1 LKFVAGV
8 ALALSSSA
16 LILFALPGAR
26 SAFTSTTL
34 ATSTKTATA
43 TPTATPTAA
52 PTPPPKPAPAS
63 ALGVVGATCFG
74 GTDHSVRITFVWRA
88 SGAGPQWLDLSI
100 FGNGFAPGTF
110 VTATAFSPQGW
121 GYRWD
126 GLLEGTT
133 HFVRVNTL
141 TRSGWMASDTL
152 PFYTPICSGRTDPA
166 PAPDMLGL
174 RDEIAAAVADSPINT
189 AVAITDL
196 RTGETVDVNGS
207 QPRLPGCTIN
217 LFALFQAVSD
227 LEVGAYL
234 ESSVGDTIGQT
245 INRSDPILARGLT
258 RDFVGGG
265 DLVRGMSR
273 VNNFMHGLGMTST
286 FMDHAPAFPEE
297 SYLGMRDNSITALDS
312 NRGLQALWGDRVLN
326 PWWRVYFLDK
336 MTLVK
341 PGLNYLIPA
350 GVSASA
356 TVSHKNGFLWSEGWA
371 DNDIGIV
378 WFERGGQRYGYAIS
392 FFTQAV
398 PQKYDDIPLGQQ
410 ISSLAYQWFVGR
422 YGYP

>member
-1 LKFVAGV
+1 MKILAGV
-8 ALALSSSA
+8 VLAVSSA
-16 LILFALPGAR
+16 ALIMVVLPGPR
-26 SAFTSTTL
+26 SAFTST
-34 ATSTKTATA
+34 ARATATRTPTT
-43 TPTATPTAA
+43 TPTATPTAI
-52 PTPPPKPAPAS
+52 PTPPPTPAPAT
-63 ALGVVGATCFG
+63 ALGVVGATCTG
-74 GTDHSVRITFVWRA
+74 RTDHSVRVTIVWRA
-88 SGAGPQWLDLSI
+88 SGAGPQFLDLSI
-100 FGNGFAPGTF
+100 FGNGFAPGSF
-110 VTATAFSPQGW
+110 VTAPAFSPQGW
-121 GYRWD
+121 GYVWD

-141 TRSGWMASDTL
+141 TRAGWMATDTV

-166 PAPDMLGL
+166 PAPDILGL
-174 RDEIAAAVADSPINT
+174 RDRMAAAIAHSPINT

-196 RTGETVDVNGS
+196 RTGETVDVNGA
-207 QPRLPGCTIN
+207 QTRLPGCTIN
-217 LFALFQAVSD
+217 LFALMQVVSD
-227 LEVGAYL
+227 LEVNAYP
-234 ESSVGDTIGQT
+234 ESYVGDTIGQT
-245 INRSDPILARGLT
+245 INRSDPILARRLT

-273 VNNFMHGLGMTST
+273 VNNFMHALGMTST
-286 FMDHAPAFPEE
+286 FMDHPPAFPEE
-297 SYLGMRDNSITALDS
+297 SYLGMPDNRITALDS

-326 PWWRVYFLDK
+326 PWWRDYFLDK

-392 FFTQAV
+392 FFTQSV
-398 PQKYDDIPLGQQ
+398 PHKYDDIPLGQQ
-410 ISSLAYQWFVGR
+410 ISSLTYQWFVGR

>member
-1 LKFVAGV
+1 
-8 ALALSSSA
+8 
-16 LILFALPGAR
+16 
-26 SAFTSTTL
+26 
-34 ATSTKTATA
+34 
-43 TPTATPTAA
+43 
-52 PTPPPKPAPAS
+52 
-63 ALGVVGATCFG
+63 
-74 GTDHSVRITFVWRA
+74 VWKA

-100 FGNGFAPGTF
+100 FGNGFAPGSF
-110 VTATAFSPQGW
+110 VTAPSFSAQGW
-121 GYRWD
+121 GYVWD

-133 HFVRVNTL
+133 HFIRLNTL
-141 TRSGWMASDTL
+141 TLAGWMPTDTL
-152 PFYTPICSGRTDPA
+152 PFLTPICSGRTDPA
-166 PAPDMLGL
+166 PAPDMLAL
-174 RDEIAAAVADSPINT
+174 RDRMAAAIGSSPIDT
-189 AVAITDL
+189 AVAVTDL
-196 RTGETVDVNGS
+196 RTGESVAVRGNDV
-207 QPRLPGCTIN
+207 RLPGCTVN
-217 LFALFQAVSD
+217 LFALFQVVSD
-227 LEVGAYL
+227 LEVGRYA
-234 ESSVGDTIGQT
+234 ERDVGDTIGQT
-245 INRSDPILARGLT
+245 INRSDPILARRLT

-273 VNNFMHGLGMTST
+273 VNNFMHALGMTST
-286 FMDHAPAFPEE
+286 FMDHPPAFPEE
-297 SYLGMRDNSITALDS
+297 SYLGMPDNRITALDA

-326 PWWRVYFLDK
+326 PWWRDYFLDK

-398 PQKYDDIPLGQQ
+398 PHKYDDIPLGQQ
-410 ISSLAYQWFVGR
+410 ISSLAYRWFVGR